1 MNNNNFSQI
10 TDQQTMTSM
19 DIAEIT
25 GKRHKDV
32 LKAIRNMEPAWE
44 KTTRRKFALC
54 TRIYEVGNGTKR
66 EVPYYELTKT
76 ECLFVATKFNDE
88 ARAKLVLRWEQLER
102 ERLTGNNQPLSGNNP
117 ALSENNPAL
126 SPDASRSQN
135 LPVDPRNMTR
145 LQILQLALQAEE
157 ENQRLQQQ
165 VSDLEADK
173 LGLMVENGQKEQ
185 QIQQLEQ
192 RTAYLNVIMAD
203 QSTVTVSQI
212 AQDYGMSAVKFNNLL
227 NGLRIQRKI
236 GEQWV
241 LYADYLNRGY
251 VATRMIP
258 IHHSGKP
265 DTHRPLTAWTQAGR
279 RFLYEELKRNRI
291 LPLIECQPAALPSPA
306 AVGTSQGC

>member
-25 GKRHKDV
+25 GKNHFDV
-32 LKAIRNMEPAWE
+32 LKAIRKMEPAWE
-44 KTTRRKFALC
+44 EAAASKFALGSYLDKNKQE
-54 TRIYEVGNGTKR
+54 RPMYV
-66 EVPYYELTKT
+66 LTKK
-76 ECLFVATKFNDE
+76 ECLFVATKFNDV
-88 ARAKLVLRWEQLER
+88 ARAKLVLRWEQLEN
-102 ERLTGNNQPLSGNNP
+102 ERLTQQPQQPVSNNQQPVSNNQQ
-117 ALSENNPAL
+117 S
-126 SPDASRSQN
+126 ASN
-135 LPVDPRNMTR
+135 VPMDPRNMTR
-145 LQILQLALQAEE
+145 LQILQLALAAEE
-157 ENQRLQQQ
+157 ENQKLQQQ
-165 VSDLEADK
+165 VNDLEADK

-192 RTAYLNVIMAD
+192 RTAYLKVIMAD

-291 LPLIECQPAALPSPA
+291 LPLIECQPATLPSPS